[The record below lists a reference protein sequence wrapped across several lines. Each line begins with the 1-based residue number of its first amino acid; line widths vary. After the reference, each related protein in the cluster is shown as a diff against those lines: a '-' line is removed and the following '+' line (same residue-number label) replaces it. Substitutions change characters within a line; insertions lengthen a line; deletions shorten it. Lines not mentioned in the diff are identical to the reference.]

1 MKVEIYPK
9 SKVCEGVAHISI
21 SALLPF
27 NAMHELWLPL
37 TSPKGGEEKSGEVR
51 MRFYLFPKKS
61 KSSGSS
67 KVKYPSSYFKA
78 VEEEDLQLLL
88 RCVDDPK
95 SNPNLADDTGNT
107 PLHVACS
114 KWENEFLLKA
124 LLTDQLLNVNAT
136 NVDENTPLH
145 VFCQKYKNPNCQ
157 EIFETL
163 VQKGANVNAKNSQNE
178 TPLHKAVI
186 NPRIRIMLVNLL
198 IKAGAHVNEC
208 AKGGTPLHYAV
219 QLGRSDLVSILI
231 ESGAS
236 LTIKDSS
243 GATPLDLCMKHDGG
257 KEALQ
262 EKLRNYA
269 ELGEFLERHGAGDF
283 KPEFFHKKL
292 FKWKLRG
299 MSEKD
304 LKKAGIDIPTGLR
317 IKLLKA
323 FEEITDEPPEKL
335 DSEGAVQRTVALT
348 SEEQRSVI
356 NDLIEKNNWEIKES
370 RIEFTKMLGKGSA
383 GEVFLGIYTHE
394 TAKGDVHVPAA
405 IKILQLGAA
414 KELEAFKLE
423 FKVISALKSEYVVQL
438 FGAVLSDKLK
448 MVMEFCER
456 GSLYDIISKRDHYIG
471 WEEALKFAEDA
482 MRGMVVIHT
491 HSPQILHRDI
501 KSLNLLVSKDWT
513 CKLCDFGLARFDN
526 GGNMETLTKLRG
538 TYAYSAPEVYF
549 GERYTDKSDNY
560 SVGILLWELA
570 YRVINQ
576 KYQRPYEE
584 FPNLKLDYQIIL
596 QTAMKGLRPTIP
608 STTPIH
614 FANLIRICTAKEQ
627 SARPSAKELLQA
639 VLELKE
645 EYHANTPEW
654 ESAIVGERVGAHI
667 DFPKKEES

>member
-1 MKVEIYPK
+1 
-9 SKVCEGVAHISI
+9 
-21 SALLPF
+21 
-27 NAMHELWLPL
+27 MHEMWLPL
-37 TSPKGGEEKSGEVR
+37 AAPGSNSGEEKSGGEVR

-61 KSSGSS
+61 KGSGGS
-67 KVKYPSSYFKA
+67 KVKYPSPYFKA
-78 VEEEDLQLLL
+78 VEEEDMQQLLK
-88 RCVDDPK
+88 CVDDPK
-95 SNPNLADDTGNT
+95 CNPNLTDDTGNT
-107 PLHVACS
+107 VLHVACS

-186 NPRIRIMLVNLL
+186 NPRIRIMLVELL
-198 IKAGAHVNEC
+198 IKAGALVNEC

-243 GATPLDLCMKHDGG
+243 GATPLDLCMRHDGG
-257 KEALQ
+257 NGKEQLL

-269 ELGEFLERHGAGDF
+269 ELGAFLEEHGAGDF
-283 KPEFFHKKL
+283 KPEFFQRKL

-299 MSEKD
+299 MTEKD
-304 LKKAGIDIPTGLR
+304 LRKAGIDIPTGLR
-317 IKLLKA
+317 LKLLKA
-323 FEEITDEPPEKL
+323 FAEITDEPPEKL

-370 RIEFTKMLGKGSA
+370 RIEFTKLLGKGSA

-394 TAKGDVHVPAA
+394 TAKGDVVHVPAA

-423 FKVISALKSEYVVQL
+423 FKVISALKSDYVVQL

-456 GSLYDIISKRDHYIG
+456 GSLYDIISKRDYYIG
-471 WEEALKFAEDA
+471 WEEALKFAEDTL
-482 MRGMVVIHT
+482 RGMVVIHT
-491 HSPQILHRDI
+491 HTPQILHRDI

-560 SVGILLWELA
+560 SIGILFWELV

-576 KYQRPYEE
+576 RYQRPYEE
-584 FPNLKLDYQIIL
+584 YPQLKLDYQIIL
-596 QTAMKGLRPTIP
+596 QTATKGLRPTIP
-608 STTPIH
+608 PTTPLPL
-614 FANLIRICTAKEQ
+614 ANLIRICTAKEQ
-627 SARPSAKELLQA
+627 SARPSARELLQA
-639 VLELKE
+639 VLELRE
-645 EYHANTPEW
+645 EYLANKPEW

-667 DFPKKEES
+667 EFPAKDDNDDSNGGSGADK

>member
-1 MKVEIYPK
+1 
-9 SKVCEGVAHISI
+9 
-21 SALLPF
+21 
-27 NAMHELWLPL
+27 
-37 TSPKGGEEKSGEVR
+37 

-61 KSSGSS
+61 KSSSS
-67 KVKYPSSYFKA
+67 KIKYPSPYFRA

-88 RCVDDPK
+88 KCVDDPK
-95 SNPNLADDTGNT
+95 CNPNLTDDTGNT
-107 PLHVACS
+107 VLHVACS

-136 NVDENTPLH
+136 NVDMNTPLH

-163 VQKGANVNAKNSQNE
+163 IQKGANVNAKNTQNE

-186 NPRIRIMLVNLL
+186 NPRIRIMLVDLL
-198 IKAGAHVNEC
+198 VKAGAHVNEL

-236 LTIKDSS
+236 LGIKDSN
-243 GATPLDLCMKHDGG
+243 GATPLDLCMKPESG
-257 KEALQ
+257 KEQLQ
-262 EKLRNYA
+262 KKLSNYA
-269 ELGEFLERHGAGDF
+269 ELGEFLERHGASDF
-283 KPEFFHKKL
+283 KAEFFQKKL

-299 MSEKD
+299 MTEKD
-304 LKKAGIDIPTGLR
+304 LRKAGIDIPTGLR

-335 DSEGAVQRTVALT
+335 DSEGAVQRSVALT

-370 RIEFTKMLGKGSA
+370 RIEFTKLLGKGSA

-456 GSLYDIISKRDHYIG
+456 GSLYDIVSKRDYYIG
-471 WEEALKFAEDA
+471 WEEMFKFAEDI
-482 MRGMVVIHT
+482 MRGMVIIHKNN
-491 HSPQILHRDI
+491 PQVLHRDI

-560 SVGILLWELA
+560 SVGILLWELV

-584 FPNLKLDYQIIL
+584 YPQLKLDYQIIL
-596 QTAMKGLRPTIP
+596 QTATKGLRPTIP
-608 STTPIH
+608 PTTPIPL
-614 FANLIRICTAKEQ
+614 ANLIRICTAKEQ

-639 VLELKE
+639 VLELRE
-645 EYHANTPEW
+645 EYQANKPEW

-667 DFPKKEES
+667 DLPEKKEDE